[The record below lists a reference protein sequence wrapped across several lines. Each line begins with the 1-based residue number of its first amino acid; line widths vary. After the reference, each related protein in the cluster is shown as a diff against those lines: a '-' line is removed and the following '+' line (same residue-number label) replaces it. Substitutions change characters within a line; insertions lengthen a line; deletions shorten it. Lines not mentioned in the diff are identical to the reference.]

1 MSGMPHWEYADFP
14 VVNGVATTPRGQIM
28 SSSKVVRVPVLMGA
42 PDALWPDIEVP
53 PPDLY
58 PGRPVIVYE
67 MLAAWKERNAW
78 WHAYFYGDS
87 ALERRVYA
95 DGKYN
100 SADARLAALRRV
112 WRALRAIR

>member
-67 MLAAWKERNAW
+67 MLAAWKDRNAW
-78 WHAYFYGDS
+78 YRCLPQYTSHGRRHS
-87 ALERRVYA
+87 AMSRI
-95 DGKYN
+95 
-100 SADARLAALRRV
+100 DARRQQLSALRRV
-112 WRALRAIR
+112 WHVLRAIR